1 MAQIGRTGFA
11 RRQGLRPLGAHAVQ
25 HRMRHAGFAGRRDRA
40 MSKCEPIRIRVG
52 ASCSPTSEN
61 RNSIS
66 SASPRRHVD
75 PPCRKVALFA
85 RSAIRTGKTHVDMPA
100 SITWI
105 VRMRKTHGEGAK
117 TIARAP
123 APLADQMIERGMEN
137 GRIDSI
143 LEWLLPVSRSP
154 VRDLFC

>member
-1 MAQIGRTGFA
+1 
-11 RRQGLRPLGAHAVQ
+11 
-25 HRMRHAGFAGRRDRA
+25 
-40 MSKCEPIRIRVG
+40 
-52 ASCSPTSEN
+52 
-61 RNSIS
+61 
-66 SASPRRHVD
+66 
-75 PPCRKVALFA
+75 
-85 RSAIRTGKTHVDMPA
+85 MPA

-143 LEWLLPVSRSP
+143 LEWLLPVSRKSNDRLGSGCGVIGITRQVP
-154 VRDLFC
+154 PHDGAAFIGEVKGEGAVDPDKTLLNELPNLRVAQRARRFEFMGRHEILISLCRQSLPADGGRRRFSV